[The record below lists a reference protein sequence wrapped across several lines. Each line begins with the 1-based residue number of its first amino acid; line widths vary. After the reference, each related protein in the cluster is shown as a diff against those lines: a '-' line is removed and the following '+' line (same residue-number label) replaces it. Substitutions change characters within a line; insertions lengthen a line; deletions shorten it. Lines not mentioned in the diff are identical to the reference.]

1 VRFLRA
7 FIPGFL
13 TGVLL
18 FLAGFYFNPFSSESR
33 LSPLSLSK
41 SRLVEYSYSLDPGEM
56 LALTNNGNSRTRTNP
71 ERVQELWEPAVEDT
85 EAFVTILHDTVGK
98 PAGIGIKISS
108 WSADSKLLSAQLLK
122 NSDWHLF
129 VPEHGTAFVEQ
140 TENQWPY
147 LRNIVIPGLISREW
161 QGTWYG
167 SITSGPNAL
176 RTAKVRGGSGHMQDL
191 RSEAVEF
198 FQAGAYSAET
208 GPARTVGRLTLE
220 LDNRK

>member
-1 VRFLRA
+1 VRILRA
-7 FIPGFL
+7 LILGFL

-18 FLAGFYFNPFSSESR
+18 FLAGFYFNPFSSESQ
-33 LSPLSLSK
+33 LSPLAVSQ
-41 SRLVEYSYSLDPGEM
+41 SRLVEYSYSRNPRET
-56 LALTNNGNSRTRTNP
+56 LALTNNGHGHTATNP
-71 ERVQELWEPAVEDT
+71 ARVQELWEPAVEDT
-85 EAFVTILHDTVGK
+85 EAFVTILRDIAGK

-108 WSADSKLLSAQLLK
+108 WSAESELLSARLLK

-129 VPEHGTAFVEQ
+129 VPDHGTAFVEQ

-147 LRNIVIPGLISREW
+147 LRNVVIPGLVKREW

-167 SITSGPNAL
+167 SVTSGPNAL

-198 FQAGAYSAET
+198 FQVESYSAET
-208 GPARTVGRLTLE
+208 GPTRSVGRLTLE
-220 LDNRK
+220 LDSGK